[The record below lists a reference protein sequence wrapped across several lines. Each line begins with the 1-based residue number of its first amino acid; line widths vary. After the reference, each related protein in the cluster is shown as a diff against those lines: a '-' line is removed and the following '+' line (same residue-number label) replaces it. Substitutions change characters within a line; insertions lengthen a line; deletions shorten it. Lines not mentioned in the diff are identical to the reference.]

1 MRVAVV
7 GLGAVGTRAA
17 RQLASTDAV
26 TEVVLR
32 SPNRDRVEEVSASLG
47 SKAVAND
54 GGVRGEL
61 PEADVVVLASPSGT
75 QAAAAARLVAR
86 GTPVVAT
93 SDQVDEVSALLD
105 LGPEAEAR
113 GVTVAVGAT
122 FSPGLTCVLARFASD
137 RLDTVDEIHVSRL
150 GTGGPACARQHHR
163 SLGGVAVDW
172 RDGGWQRRPA
182 GSGRELSWF
191 PDPIGAADCYR
202 AELPDAM
209 LLVPAFPGVGRVTAR
224 LGATRRDR
232 LTSRLP
238 MLRPPH
244 PEGGLGAVRVEV
256 RGRGADGIRVEIMG
270 AMDRPGVAGGAVA
283 ALAAVEVAA
292 GRARRTGA
300 GGLGALVDAKPFL
313 RELGRRGVKVAVFGA
328 GPAGRPVPNADR
340 EVPNSQRVARRA
352 SAGEGGS

>member
-1 MRVAVV
+1 MRVAVI

-26 TEVVLR
+26 DTIVLR
-32 SPNRDRVEEVSASLG
+32 SPNPARVEEVSASLG
-47 SKAVAND
+47 AKAVPE
-54 GGVRGEL
+54 GGAQAGL
-61 PEADVVVLASPSGT
+61 PDADVVVVATPSGL
-75 QAAAAARLVAR
+75 QLPLAQQLVAR

-93 SDQVDEVSALLD
+93 SDDLDEVTALLD

-113 GVTVAVGAT
+113 NVPVAVGAT
-122 FSPGLTCVLARFASD
+122 FSPGLTCLLARFAAD

-163 SLGGVAVDW
+163 SLSGVAVDW

-202 AELPDAM
+202 AALPDAL
-209 LLVPAFPGVGRVTAR
+209 LLVPSFPGVGRVTAR
-224 LGATRRDR
+224 LAATRRDR

-256 RGRGADGIRVEIMG
+256 RGRGDDGIRVEILG

-283 ALAAVEVAA
+283 ALTAVELGA
-292 GRARRTGA
+292 GRALRTGA
-300 GGLGALVDAKPFL
+300 SGLAALVEVNPFL
-313 RELGRRGVKVAVFGA
+313 LELGRRGVKVAVFG
-328 GPAGRPVPNADR
+328 
-340 EVPNSQRVARRA
+340 
-352 SAGEGGS
+352 